1 MPDNVTRSERRV
13 VGNGLP
19 TRPSLN
25 VALNSGPPPDKL
37 RDAPPPQSLSSQQF
51 DVGLQ
56 PPPSR
61 AAVFGGF
68 AYPGS
73 ETEHDLPRVRSS
85 QSLPDATPPPP
96 NRSPTPKTSQL
107 HQRTRSS
114 TVGQEIEPSS
124 KSAHNNKTKIFGWF
138 KSSKSGAPSP
148 SSQQTRSNL
157 SRGSQSD
164 SSQISSPRTVHQSSP
179 RKEDDLDSFKVKG
192 FRQVRPAS
200 PPTLPYPSGLG
211 STTNFSQSVT
221 SSPYHVSSPNVS
233 SSRTSLDTPRPLGRP
248 RGGSASSESSQ
259 KVTVAAFRQAQ
270 ARRSSTHLSN
280 SPILGPSDGPVL
292 SRTSLTLDLDLPLS
306 RSTTPSRLGLNAET
320 SSLVSSPRLSTI
332 TLFDKPS
339 GSASS
344 AATPKASTNSLRRM
358 SLTQSEE
365 KENDHQEWQV
375 TITSRNVGAATSRLS
390 PPSSSDTQKARS
402 QPSSPVIRSPPSPT
416 RSSRAFR
423 SPPSASAL
431 LGSPVS
437 SVSNSDTSNQPTKSS
452 HSQNPS
458 MSTVTDRN
466 AGERSRATSSLANYS
481 RSQASKSSPVLGTL
495 SSGGISNNKVLP
507 GGSRPSLFA
516 NQSDTS
522 DEEDTEADSDDE
534 DGEEDEDTPLSSLA
548 GPTKR
553 PGTSMS
559 SLSVSTTKQATTAR
573 PPARK
578 RSVAGSS
585 QVTARPS
592 SSLAK
597 VTPGVRSSSLPL
609 GLPISSSRSEVGVP
623 SSGLRRPGGGA
634 GTGVVSPRSV
644 SSGTVGASLPGSKQP
659 SGHKSQPSLTPSAAR
674 PFSHA
679 FRQNNS
685 HFDSS
690 PASSIGDSSSGKFP
704 VTPRDGS
711 EPSLGS
717 GSAYL
722 MNGGGVKG
730 RGGSENRVTPGGAA
744 SSLRTSTVGGGG
756 GGTGG
761 AIGLPRPKR
770 PSVSF
775 EVPEKDSKS
784 FLSQTSS
791 GGGGDVVKKDVAKDP
806 EVQRRDR
813 RRIEA
818 KAAIELGN
826 LVNGPPPIIADHDD
840 AIGNLGGGIMAS
852 QQQAWE
858 AWQSQARM
866 SQAMFMNPNPT
877 AAFGIPQFPSPTP
890 AGGAPDAAFFAAH
903 QQAML
908 IAKQTYQYAVA
919 QQALAAA
926 NDEWERSSSATAA
939 FGMQGSVMGSPS
951 LMGGSPG
958 GGGGMMPMQ
967 MGMGMGMGMG
977 MSLFPP
983 APTSMYGGGGGGS
996 VLGGSSNW
1004 GSASVYGGSFGPS
1017 TPGGARRTSGVAFPG
1032 GGGGSGGSELGGG
1045 LPRPRPRTRT
1055 APSTQSPPGARPT
1068 QMRQSSAAPSS
1079 WRAH

>member
-1 MPDNVTRSERRV
+1 MPLFGLFGKKAKQQQATNSLRDDVPATPTSMPSSPPRLGRSPHSDSFSSPSSRPDISDISSIERSSSPSSYPRRLQRLPDNVSRSERRV

-73 ETEHDLPRVRSS
+73 EAEHDLPRVRSS
-85 QSLPDATPPPP
+85 QSLPDAAAPHL
-96 NRSPTPKTSQL
+96 NRSPTPQTSQM

-114 TVGQEIEPSS
+114 TVGQEIEASP
-124 KSAHNNKTKIFGWF
+124 KSVHNNKTKIFGWF
-138 KSSKSGAPSP
+138 KSSKSAAPSS
-148 SSQQTRSNL
+148 SSQQTRSNR

-164 SSQISSPRTVHQSSP
+164 SSQVSSPRTVHQSSP

-200 PPTLPYPSGLG
+200 PPTLPYPSNLG
-211 STTNFSQSVT
+211 STTNHSQSVT

-248 RGGSASSESSQ
+248 RGGSASSDSSQ

-270 ARRSSTHLSN
+270 ARRSSSHLSN
-280 SPILGPSDGPVL
+280 SPILGPSELPVL

-332 TLFDKPS
+332 TLFDKPPA
-339 GSASS
+339 SASS
-344 AATPKASTNSLRRM
+344 AVTLKASTNSLRRM

-365 KENDHQEWQV
+365 KENDRQEWQV
-375 TITSRNVGAATSRLS
+375 TVTSRNVVGATSRLS
-390 PPSSSDTQKARS
+390 PPSSSSDTQRARS
-402 QPSSPVIRSPPSPT
+402 QPSSPVVRSPPSPT

-431 LGSPVS
+431 LGAPVS
-437 SVSNSDTSNQPTKSS
+437 SVSNPDTSDPPTKSS

-466 AGERSRATSSLANYS
+466 AGERPRASSSLANYS

-495 SSGGISNNKVLP
+495 SSGGTSSNKVLP
-507 GGSRPSLFA
+507 SSSRPSLFA

-522 DEEDTEADSDDE
+522 DEEETEADSDDD
-534 DGEEDEDTPLSSLA
+534 DGEEDDTPLSSLT

-559 SLSVSTTKQATTAR
+559 SLSISTTKQATTAR

-585 QVTARPS
+585 QTTARPS

-597 VTPGVRSSSLPL
+597 ITPGVRSSSLPL

-644 SSGTVGASLPGSKQP
+644 SSGTIGASLPGSKQP
-659 SGHKSQPSLTPSAAR
+659 SAHKSQPSLAPSAAR

-679 FRQNNS
+679 FRQNSS

-704 VTPRDGS
+704 VTPKDGS

-722 MNGGGVKG
+722 MSGGGVKG
-730 RGGSENRVTPGGAA
+730 GGGSGNRVTSGGAA
-744 SSLRTSTVGGGG
+744 SSLKASTVGGGG
-756 GGTGG
+756 GGGTGG
-761 AIGLPRPKR
+761 TIGLPRPKR

-775 EVPEKDSKS
+775 EIPEKDSKS

-791 GGGGDVVKKDVAKDP
+791 GGGGDAVKKEDP

-818 KAAIELGN
+818 KAAIE
-826 LVNGPPPIIADHDD
+826 VRI
-840 AIGNLGGGIMAS
+840 
-852 QQQAWE
+852 
-858 AWQSQARM
+858 
-866 SQAMFMNPNPT
+866 F
-877 AAFGIPQFPSPTP
+877 
-890 AGGAPDAAFFAAH
+890 
-903 QQAML
+903 
-908 IAKQTYQYAVA
+908 
-919 QQALAAA
+919 
-926 NDEWERSSSATAA
+926 
-939 FGMQGSVMGSPS
+939 
-951 LMGGSPG
+951 
-958 GGGGMMPMQ
+958 
-967 MGMGMGMGMG
+967 
-977 MSLFPP
+977 
-983 APTSMYGGGGGGS
+983 
-996 VLGGSSNW
+996 
-1004 GSASVYGGSFGPS
+1004 
-1017 TPGGARRTSGVAFPG
+1017 SG
-1032 GGGGSGGSELGGG
+1032 LK
-1045 LPRPRPRTRT
+1045 
-1055 APSTQSPPGARPT
+1055 
-1068 QMRQSSAAPSS
+1068 
-1079 WRAH
+1079 